1 MVQRSERQHKIFMIT
16 FILFK
21 LGGLN
26 LCFISLTAIQIIK
39 LHYMVSMK
47 SIYLG
52 GLRTEVEHLK
62 SGNKV
67 ITDAPVDNNG
77 KGEAFSP
84 TDLTCASLNSC
95 MMTLMGIL
103 AEREGINLTGLQG
116 EIVKVMSAD
125 PRKIAEIKITFTHE
139 SLQATEVQKEKLKR
153 AALSCPV
160 ALSLD
165 PQLKQTIQFN
175 F

>member
-1 MVQRSERQHKIFMIT
+1 MVT
-16 FILFK
+16 
-21 LGGLN
+21 
-26 LCFISLTAIQIIK
+26 
-39 LHYMVSMK
+39 MK
-47 SIYLG
+47 GIYLG
-52 GLRTEVEHLK
+52 ELRTEATHLK

-67 ITDAPVDNNG
+67 VTDAPPDNNG

-103 AEREGINLTGLQG
+103 AQREQIDLTGLRS
-116 EIVKVMSAD
+116 EIVKVMASD
-125 PRKIAEIKITFTHE
+125 PRRIAEIHINFVHDG
-139 SLQATEVQKEKLKR
+139 LVATDIQKEKLKR
-153 AALSCPV
+153 AALTCPV

-165 PQLKQTIQFN
+165 PAIKQQVTFN